1 MCGVEVIVLVVCFQA
16 VPPCDHLSFELMSAH
31 SYISISVQRLYVK
44 LSRAMSKERLGTM
57 LVCVTFIVAN
67 RPGTAETVPDVL
79 ALSRCCPGRGKIV
92 IMSLNL

>member
-31 SYISISVQRLYVK
+31 SISVQRLYVK
-44 LSRAMSKERLGTM
+44 LSHAMSKERLGTM

-79 ALSRCCPGRGKIV
+79 ALSRRCPGRGKIV